1 MTATFHWWSRTSVSL
16 SSSGVFPECRTE
28 SKRCWEQMS
37 GEHSPVP
44 LPLLLLLCSR
54 LAKYAGELPLIHMGG
69 SPSQLVESAAWIS
82 HLDSSNQCCAILCY
96 LVLDL
101 FNWTWFFTML
111 ACSTQ
116 KHELLLVPPSII
128 INFSCNTHM
137 YHVCV
142 WINVRTPS
150 VSEKEVILEIDSF
163 AKRKS
168 LRARGREDGRVCPA
182 SIAVR
187 TAPLIYAAAP
197 CLVSHPHRSALPRF
211 SSAPRHLNRRPL
223 ASLRRFLAL
232 APSSPR
238 RFLARPWMRRRTLW
252 RRRSW
257 RRTPWR

>member
-82 HLDSSNQCCAILCY
+82 HLVSSNQCCAILCY

-168 LRARGREDGRVCPA
+168 LRARGREDGRVCP
-182 SIAVR
+182 
-187 TAPLIYAAAP
+187 
-197 CLVSHPHRSALPRF
+197 CLDCRPHRSAHLRGRSVPRF
-211 SSAPRHLNRRPL
+211 PSAPLR
-223 ASLRRFLAL
+223 ASSFLIRA
-232 APSSPR
+232 APS
-238 RFLARPWMRRRTLW
+238 
-252 RRRSW
+252 
-257 RRTPWR
+257 